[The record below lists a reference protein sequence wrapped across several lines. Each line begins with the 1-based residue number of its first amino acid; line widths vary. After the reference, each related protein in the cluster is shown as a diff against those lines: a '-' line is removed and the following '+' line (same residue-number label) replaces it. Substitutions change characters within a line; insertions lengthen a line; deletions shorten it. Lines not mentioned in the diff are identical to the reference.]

1 MDFGQKSKNWR
12 SRTTFIP
19 MVFSELLQVL
29 VMMMKLFLRKER
41 SVTPLQAG
49 RTFVMGQK
57 LIVYQ
62 KAKRNVTLIKT
73 VMVLCT
79 IRDGQLIVKEYKYAL
94 ARH

>member
-1 MDFGQKSKNWR
+1 
-12 SRTTFIP
+12 

-29 VMMMKLFLRKER
+29 VMTMKLFLRKER
-41 SVTPLQAG
+41 SVTPPQAG

-62 KAKRNVTLIKT
+62 KAKRNATLIKT
-73 VMVLCT
+73 VMALCT

>member
-1 MDFGQKSKNWR
+1 MDFGQKSKIWR
-12 SRTTFIP
+12 SRPTFIP

-41 SVTPLQAG
+41 SVTPPQAG

-62 KAKRNVTLIKT
+62 KAKRNATLIKT
-73 VMVLCT
+73 VTVSCT
-79 IRDGQLIVKEYKYAL
+79 IQAGHKNPKEY
-94 ARH
+94 